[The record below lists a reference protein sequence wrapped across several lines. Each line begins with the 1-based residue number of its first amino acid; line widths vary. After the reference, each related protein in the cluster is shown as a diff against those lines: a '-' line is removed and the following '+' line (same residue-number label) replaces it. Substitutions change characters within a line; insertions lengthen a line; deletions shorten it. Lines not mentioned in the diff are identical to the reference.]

1 MTSKAS
7 AERPRWHPRAL
18 NNGLI
23 VGATWRGVARLPAW
37 LTFGIGH
44 AGTWVAYHLMRDG
57 TGALIAN
64 LRGMFPQKPERELRD
79 IALRTYRS
87 YARDTIHFMR
97 SVSMPSD
104 AIRAQVSR
112 LDGAA
117 LQDALARGRGA
128 IVVSP
133 HFGNWEL
140 GAMLLRQVASVPVA
154 VVVMPEPSPDV
165 GRLRTELRTSV
176 DIETIEVRQHLD
188 TALRIRGLTARNQV
202 VAMLIDRH
210 LDRDR
215 VEVQFFGRKAF
226 FLRTPGLMAYFTGA
240 PLVPSFVYRDDD
252 DRFVVEC
259 GPAVDVDRDGD
270 RDQNVQRATQQVADV
285 IAEQIRRRPYYWYQ
299 FYPFWSSQES
309 YRRQGS

>member
-1 MTSKAS
+1 MTRKPGD
-7 AERPRWHPRAL
+7 ERPRWHPRAL

-23 VGATWRGVARLPAW
+23 VGATWRGVARLPSW

-44 AGTWVAYHLMRDG
+44 TGTWVAYHLLRSG
-57 TGALIAN
+57 TSALIEN
-64 LRGMFPQKPERELRD
+64 LRGMFPDLPEQKLRD

-97 SVSMPSD
+97 SVSMPPD
-104 AIRAQVSR
+104 ALRAQVSR

-117 LQDALARGRGA
+117 LQEALARGRGA

-140 GAMLLRQVASVPVA
+140 GAVLLRRVAAVPLS
-154 VVVMPEPSPDV
+154 VVVMPEPSPAV
-165 GRLRTELRTSV
+165 GRLRTDLRTSV

-188 TALRIRGLTARNQV
+188 TALRIRGQTSRNQV

-215 VEVQFFGRKAF
+215 VQVQFFGRPAF

-259 GPAVDVDRDGD
+259 GPAIEVGRNGD
-270 RDQNVQRATQQVADV
+270 RDENVQRATQQVAAV
-285 IAEQIRRRPYYWYQ
+285 IEEQIRRRPHYWYQ
-299 FYPFWSSQES
+299 FYPFWSSQETVG
-309 YRRQGS
+309 QP